1 MKKWIG
7 LCALIVVL
15 VGCSQPMSRT
25 QKGAGIGAGIGAAT
39 GALAGALIGQAAG
52 GDTEATLLGAGVGAA
67 VGAGAGTGIGY
78 YMDRQEQSM
87 RDALASVEGVKIDR
101 DANILYVTFRSDNQF
116 DVDSFTLRANAQQ
129 DIARLAMVLS
139 QYYKTTILINGH
151 TDSSGSEGYNQTLS
165 ERRAAAVRN
174 ILVANGVAPTRI
186 TTLGF
191 GESAPIAD
199 NSSAYGRQLNRR
211 VALKITP
218 I

>member
-25 QKGAGIGAGIGAAT
+25 QKGAGIGAAT

-116 DVDSFTLRANAQQ
+116 DVDSFTLRTNAQQ